1 MHTRI
6 QLSLIAQN
14 ENREGTLYKSVAN
27 AYAKTNPFIKIL
39 DVT

>member
-14 ENREGTLYKSVAN
+14 ENREGTLYQAIAN
-27 AYAKTNPFIKIL
+27 AYAKQIPSLKC
-39 DVT
+39 

>member
-14 ENREGTLYKSVAN
+14 ENREGTLYTSAAN
-27 AYAKTNPFIKIL
+27 AYAKQIPSLKC
-39 DVT
+39 